1 MRRPGSGWGFNSIA
15 HRGRIGGGE
24 ARYNGTWEGMGWD
37 SAIGVFKME
46 GLNESYAMLAEERD
60 KSRQDSRCRKEQLK
74 RIVRA

>member
-1 MRRPGSGWGFNSIA
+1 
-15 HRGRIGGGE
+15 
-24 ARYNGTWEGMGWD
+24 MGWD